1 MRPGFIFTMRDRNL
15 NLCTK
20 EVAEEEVEINKKILS
35 RHWSSTYD
43 LIDGFVVEL
52 IATFFICFLSIV
64 HYCNSDEIPVN
75 NFTVE
80 FLPSF
85 GWLIVL
91 LTIRDSDGW
100 FADASITI
108 TLAQYALGIYKQ
120 FDMPLARILGQL
132 AGVALC
138 IGVMKIPGMLGS
150 LFWLTI
156 D

>member
-1 MRPGFIFTMRDRNL
+1 MRPGFIFTMRDRNS
-15 NLCTK
+15 NLYERTK
-20 EVAEEEVEINKKILS
+20 ENTEDEVETNKKILT

-64 HYCNSDEIPVN
+64 RYCNSDEIPAY

-85 GWLIVL
+85 GWIIVL

-120 FDMPLARILGQL
+120 FDMPLARILRQL

-138 IGVMKIPGMLGS
+138 VGVMKIPGDL
-150 LFWLTI
+150 WLI
-156 D
+156 F